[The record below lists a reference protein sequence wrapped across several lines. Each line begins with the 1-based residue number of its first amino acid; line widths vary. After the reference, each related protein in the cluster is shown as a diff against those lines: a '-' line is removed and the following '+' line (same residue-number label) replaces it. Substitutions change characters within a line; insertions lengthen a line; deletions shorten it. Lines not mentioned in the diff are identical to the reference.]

1 MKCTNATK
9 FHRKSGGAKWRDLLF
24 APPATISHESTA
36 VPFVIPRDLQF
47 RGPFL
52 EMFCKKKPELAKAN
66 SGNSGLLYRD
76 GNLNRLI
83 RSSMAGLFVGTY
95 GLSAEATGL
104 GKLSRLRVV
113 TAGTAQ
119 FASMNFRIET

>member
-1 MKCTNATK
+1 MQHWTRPRVRLSVKERRIKGINITK
-9 FHRKSGGAKWRDLLF
+9 SHRKIRGSEAEG
-24 APPATISHESTA
+24 SA
-36 VPFVIPRDLQF
+36 VGNVLQ
-47 RGPFL
+47 
-52 EMFCKKKPELAKAN
+52 KKPELAKAN